1 MRLLMLPTSAP
12 EVLDEGRHSLAGPEA
27 HADDRVASLGVSQM
41 MHRGDCHAD
50 ARGTRGMANR
60 DAATVQIRPI
70 PGNAVLTL
78 RMEVDDGEGLVD
90 LEIVDVRNLEIV
102 LLEQC
107 ADRRRWTRPHDV
119 GRDADGDGVDPA
131 RFGLDAHIAKGVGVG
146 HDEDVAPS
154 VTPLELPAV
163 TRPFLRK
170 AGFRFASFSAVT
182 LNRGN
187 SSCENSLDP
196 LPSGTSIGAIC
207 RLRKPLSVAALA
219 RCWLIRPQASMS
231 ARL

>member
-1 MRLLMLPTSAP
+1 M
-12 EVLDEGRHSLAGPEA
+12 
-27 HADDRVASLGVSQM
+27 
-41 MHRGDCHAD
+41 
-50 ARGTRGMANR
+50 
-60 DAATVQIRPI
+60 
-70 PGNAVLTL
+70 
-78 RMEVDDGEGLVD
+78 
-90 LEIVDVRNLEIV
+90 
-102 LLEQC
+102 
-107 ADRRRWTRPHDV
+107 

-131 RFGLDAHIAKGVGVG
+131 RFGLDAHREGGLTWTKIASTGTMFGI
-146 HDEDVAPS
+146 
-154 VTPLELPAV
+154 TPLELPAV
-163 TRPFLRK
+163 TRPLLRK